1 MLLTDKYAPKKLDD
15 LLGNDEARAR
25 VRQWVLN
32 WIAGKKQRPLL
43 LYGPAGV
50 GKTSSACAL
59 AKEFQL
65 DLIEMNASE
74 LRNKTRIEKVL
85 HGATM
90 AGSLTGN
97 GKLLLIDDA
106 DAFQGRKDFGGAGAV
121 AKMLA
126 ECACPIIV
134 TATDVWDK
142 GFASIRSECELLEMK
157 KVSKPAIRR
166 LLGKITDAEK
176 LPASAELLEKI
187 SDNCAGDVRSA
198 LNDLQALNV
207 GVRDREKDVFNLI
220 RLIFKAKD
228 IAEAR
233 DATRGDIDYE
243 SIKLWI
249 DENIPNE
256 YTRAPDLALAY
267 HYLSRSDIFEG
278 RIRKSNWKY
287 LKYSIDL
294 GTIGVS
300 MAKAEPYR
308 VFTKYSFPNYLREM
322 SRSMARRAM
331 LKAIGLKIGSHVHA
345 NRREALE
352 YLPLLREMG
361 AKSQDAVAVR
371 YGFDEEEIAFIMETS
386 PGKVRSRAHS
396 VSI

>member
-32 WIAGKKQRPLL
+32 WIAGRKQRPLL
-43 LYGPAGV
+43 LHGPAGV
-50 GKTSSACAL
+50 GKTGTACAL
-59 AKEFQL
+59 AKEFEL

-97 GKLLLIDDA
+97 NKLLLIDDA

-121 AKMLA
+121 ARILA

-134 TATDVWDK
+134 TATGVWDK
-142 GFASIRSECELLEMK
+142 NFSSIRSECELLEMK
-157 KVSKPAIRR
+157 KVSRPAIRR
-166 LLGKITDAEK
+166 MLERIADAEK
-176 LPASAELLEKI
+176 LPAGAELLEKI
-187 SDNCAGDVRSA
+187 VDNCAGDVRSA
-198 LNDLQALNV
+198 LNDLQALNI
-207 GVRDREKDVFNLI
+207 GVRDREKDVFNRI

-228 IAEAR
+228 IKEVQE
-233 DATRGDIDYE
+233 ATRGDLDYE

-249 DENIPNE
+249 DENIPVE
-256 YTRAPDLALAY
+256 FTKPADLALAY
-267 HYLSRSDIFEG
+267 HYLSRSDIFDG

-287 LKYSIDL
+287 LRYAIDM

-300 MAKAEPYR
+300 MSKDEPYR
-308 VFTKYSFPNYLREM
+308 VFTKYAFPNYLREM
-322 SRSMARRAM
+322 SRSVARRAM

-345 NRREALE
+345 NRRDALE
-352 YLPLLREMG
+352 YLPLIREMG
-361 AKSQDAVAVR
+361 RKSQDAVAVH
-371 YGFDEEEIAFIMETS
+371 YGFDEEETAFIMETS
-386 PGKVRSRAHS
+386 PGKVRSKAK
-396 VSI
+396 